1 VHVALSS
8 RVRRLRPT
16 APVALTLALAV
27 TAATGTA
34 AAAVRHSDAPSSVAT
49 PKVERGGLLALPAAP
64 APAALPPGA
73 AAQGSAVTP
82 AVTRV
87 ARPQR
92 LVEANLLVTSTTSLS
107 KRVVRA
113 VGRVAGVT
121 DTLRVAAGSVGVDG
135 HRARV
140 LGIDPVTFRPWTPR
154 PTARSQSLWQSI
166 ARGELTASFD
176 MGKQAG
182 LPLGSAVEVGR
193 SARHLPIRIG
203 AFASMGMAGVDA
215 VVSRD
220 HAAAVGLREA
230 TGLVVSAPK
239 ADALTVRRAVQQ
251 AVAHRVRG
259 GAVHTSLLRQ
269 VVVIRDAGE
278 FLTRSQ
284 LNTMLQAAASRLG
297 RPYVWGATGPDS
309 FDCSGL
315 VQWSFAR
322 AGIYMPRVSQQ
333 QWLAG
338 PHVAYE
344 DARPGDLLFWHY
356 DPTDP
361 GNIDHV
367 AIYAGE
373 GMMIVAPKT
382 GDVVK
387 YVPVALNSAF
397 AGVVRVDPGIAAQ
410 IG

>member
-1 VHVALSS
+1 
-8 RVRRLRPT
+8 
-16 APVALTLALAV
+16 
-27 TAATGTA
+27 
-34 AAAVRHSDAPSSVAT
+34 
-49 PKVERGGLLALPAAP
+49 
-64 APAALPPGA
+64 
-73 AAQGSAVTP
+73 VTP

-87 ARPQR
+87 DRPKR

-113 VGRVAGVT
+113 VGRVPGVKH
-121 DTLRVAAGSVGVDG
+121 TLRVAAGTVGVDG

-140 LGIDPVTFRPWTPR
+140 LGIDPTAFRPWTPR
-154 PTARSQSLWQSI
+154 PTARSQQLWQSI

-176 MGKQAG
+176 MGKQAR
-182 LPLGSAVEVGR
+182 LPLGSAVDVGR
-193 SARHLPIRIG
+193 SARHVPIRVG

-220 HAAAVGLREA
+220 HAAAVGLREG

-239 ADALTVRRAVQQ
+239 ADALAVRRAVQQ
-251 AVAHRVRG
+251 AVAHRVHRG
-259 GAVHTSLLRQ
+259 DVHTSLLRQ

-284 LNTMLQAAASRLG
+284 INTMLQAAATRLG

-367 AIYAGE
+367 AIYAGD

-397 AGVVRVDPGIAAQ
+397 AGVVRVDPRVAAQ